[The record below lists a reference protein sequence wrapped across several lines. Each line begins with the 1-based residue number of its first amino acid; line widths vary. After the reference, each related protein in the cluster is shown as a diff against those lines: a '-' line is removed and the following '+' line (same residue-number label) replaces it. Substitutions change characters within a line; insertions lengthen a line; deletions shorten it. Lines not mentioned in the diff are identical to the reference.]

1 MKENEKGRSQGRKTG
16 SLGEKLK
23 AEIAISIRM
32 ESAFNKDGSAISVR
46 GRSHSYKKA
55 GAIPIRMQMAWKD
68 WRDN

>member
-32 ESAFNKDGSAISVR
+32 ESAFNRDGTI
-46 GRSHSYKKA
+46 
-55 GAIPIRMQMAWKD
+55 I
-68 WRDN
+68 

>member
-32 ESAFNKDGSAISVR
+32 ESAFNKDDGAIFVKCR
-46 GRSHSYKKA
+46 LHSYRNA
-55 GAIPIRMQMAWKD
+55 DSIPIGMRATGKG
-68 WRDN
+68 

>member
-32 ESAFNKDGSAISVR
+32 ESAFNKDD
-46 GRSHSYKKA
+46 
-55 GAIPIRMQMAWKD
+55 GAIFVEGRLHPCRKADSIPIGMAET
-68 WRDN
+68 